1 MIHRIVSTQKLA
13 LTAFALSVAPF
24 SIFAQSQIA
33 ETVPASVPSAVSAST
48 VQPINP
54 PAEMVIELE
63 HKVKKGET
71 LYGIAKHY
79 HCSVAEI
86 QSLNPGIGMLKP
98 GMKVKVKQR
107 TKVPAKSAPVATPQ
121 LNPIAA
127 RNKEVAIASLPE
139 VPENVTDHVVTK
151 GQSLYSISKQY
162 GVSIAEIK
170 KVNNLSSD
178 QLSINQKLWIPNKSV
193 IANATAETAAISTPS
208 TAVGGA
214 PKSNIGSAPQTGNA
228 KDSATSTLGSATE
241 NPANS
246 AAVTSSNQGVSIKD
260 SMDNQ
265 GGMPEQVATK
275 LKSSNLKE
283 YEKKVTAQIGY
294 EGMKADRSWVMM
306 NKHKKGEVVAIIN
319 PVNKKM
325 VYCTVIGELPD
336 KGPKHIAVSQSV
348 ADRLGITEANAT
360 LRVRYVAQ

>member
-1 MIHRIVSTQKLA
+1 MIHRIVSYRKLA
-13 LTAFALSVAPF
+13 LTAFALSVAPLT
-24 SIFAQSQIA
+24 ILAQNPTS
-33 ETVPASVPSAVSAST
+33 TSVAVSAVPT
-48 VQPINP
+48 ANIQPINP
-54 PAEMVIELE
+54 PTEMVIELE

-79 HCSVAEI
+79 HSSVAEI
-86 QSLNPGIGMLKP
+86 QSLNPGIGMLQP

-178 QLSINQKLWIPNKSV
+178 QLSINQKLWIPNKSA
-193 IANATAETAAISTPS
+193 IANTTTVTAANSIPS
-208 TAVGGA
+208 TA
-214 PKSNIGSAPQTGNA
+214 APQTGNP
-228 KDSATSTLGSATE
+228 KDSGASVVGSATE
-241 NPANS
+241 IPANS
-246 AAVTSSNQGVSIKD
+246 GAVASSNQGVSIKD

-283 YEKKVTAQIGY
+283 YERKVIAQIGY

-336 KGPKHIAVSQSV
+336 KGPKYIAVSQSV